1 MHGWVFCL
9 SFLFC
14 CFLCVYFCNPFIII
28 VIVILFFVVCMF
40 VYLVPKEAQKGVRF
54 PGGGVPDS
62 SELPYGYWE

>member
-40 VYLVPKEAQKGVRF
+40 VYLVPKEAQKR
-54 PGGGVPDS
+54 S
-62 SELPYGYWE
+62 